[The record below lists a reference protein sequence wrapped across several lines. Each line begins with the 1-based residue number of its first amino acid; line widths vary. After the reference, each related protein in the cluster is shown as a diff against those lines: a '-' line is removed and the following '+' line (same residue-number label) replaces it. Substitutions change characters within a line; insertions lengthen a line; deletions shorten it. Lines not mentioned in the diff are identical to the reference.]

1 MRPQAVNLLTGG
13 AIAFLQIMNPEVYA
27 HRDVGANMV
36 SAGRVYV
43 SQHDGRVE
51 EAIDAMPNRAILVV
65 DVPDGGAV
73 LASSRSLSSGQFVAN
88 EPGCYITGT
97 GGAVLTMDRP
107 SNLVALNKIFDST
120 LHVRFV
126 TGGEVDTAW
135 FGTVGD
141 GVTDDLPALQNA
153 IDSLVDV
160 AGDVYIGPGQYL
172 IDGTL
177 EAPSIGIDFGS
188 IRLRGANGMFLGR
201 TVLVHAPAQ
210 KTNPLLSI
218 QFSRSVVIQDLR
230 LAGNNFAPE
239 QVASAIGLP
248 GDGASWLSEGISEN
262 RLGPYAGIAIDSQ
275 IGTDSAYTFNT
286 NVKVGGSSKLL
297 FDRIRI
303 KGFAVGFIIQPTD
316 QSTGAEDF
324 LIRDGHILENK
335 YGVVTTGSQQRNII
349 IENTNIYGSYVAIDG
364 VTFGLGAGAPA
375 NVWGCNIGKCYRFL
389 QTTSGIGQG
398 AIRDCYFESV
408 ATLGMIGTTPS
419 GAGHGMIFS
428 GCNLSLIGLGSG
440 DNKDDVLYANVP
452 VSFNGCA
459 FVAQRVLNIVADKG
473 ALFDN
478 CQIRIE
484 RTEGNVDDVSGFFN
498 VLRPYNSRFNMVQQR
513 HYSGETKYYDNTI
526 KLSSFPRRAIIF
538 PQCRRLEVGAAEFS
552 IRQLPLSL
560 PATISDVVYVDDNTM
575 TFTDQTDNPF
585 IRPEDLLY
593 WNVKLPVL
601 EGNREATVT
610 AIGLLVTNVQASAV
624 TCRILSDVDATY
636 KPSSVEV
643 YIQRFVSPARYIA
656 STTSGRATVT
666 MDDPQD
672 LRVGDWLTSESREL
686 PGLLRI
692 VDLDGATLTMHQP
705 LNRTLSSVEMYNSKL
720 DNLIPGS

>member
-1 MRPQAVNLLTGG
+1 
-13 AIAFLQIMNPEVYA
+13 
-27 HRDVGANMV
+27 MV

-51 EAIDAMPNRAILVV
+51 EAIDAMPDRAILVI
-65 DVPDGGAV
+65 DVPDSGAV
-73 LASSRSLSSGQFVAN
+73 LASSRALSPGQFVAN
-88 EPGCYITGT
+88 EPGCYIAGT
-97 GGAVLTMDRP
+97 GSAVLKIDRP
-107 SNLVALNKIFDST
+107 SNVLALNKIFDST
-120 LHVRFV
+120 VPVRFV
-126 TGGEVDTAW
+126 KGGDVDTIW
-135 FGTVGD
+135 FGPVGD
-141 GVTDDLPALQNA
+141 GVADDLPSLQNA
-153 IDSLVDV
+153 IDSLVGLG
-160 AGDVYIGPGQYL
+160 GDVTIGPGQYL
-172 IDGTL
+172 IDGTI
-177 EAPSIGIDFGS
+177 EAPSIGPGFGS

-201 TVLVHAPAQ
+201 TALVHAPGQ

-218 QFSRSVVIQDLR
+218 QYSRTVVIQDLR
-230 LAGNNFAPE
+230 LVGNNFAPE
-239 QVASAIGLP
+239 QVATSTGFP
-248 GDGASWLSEGISEN
+248 RSGASWLTEGISEN
-262 RLGPYAGIAIDSQ
+262 RLGPYAGIAVDSQ
-275 IGTDSAYTFNT
+275 IGADSAYTFSTNT
-286 NVKVGGSSKLL
+286 HVGGSSKLL
-297 FDRIRI
+297 IDRVRI
-303 KGFAVGFIIQPTD
+303 QGFAVGFVIQPTD
-316 QSTGAEDF
+316 QSTGSEDF
-324 LIRDGHILENK
+324 MIRDSHILENK
-335 YGVVTTGSQQRNII
+335 YGIATTGSQQRNII
-349 IENTNIYGSYVAIDG
+349 IENTNLYGSYVAIDG
-364 VTFGLGAGAPA
+364 VTFGLGAGAPV
-375 NVWGCNIGKCYRFL
+375 NVWGCNVGKCYRFL

-408 ATLGMIGTTPS
+408 ATLGMIGTSPS

-459 FVAQRVLNIVADKG
+459 FVAQRVLNIVADRG

-484 RTEGNVDDVSGFFN
+484 QTAGNVDDVSGFFN
-498 VLRPYNSRFNMVQQR
+498 VLRPYNSRFNLVQQR
-513 HYSGETKYYDNTI
+513 HYSGETKYYDNTV
-526 KLSSFPRRAIIF
+526 KLSSLPARAIIF
-538 PQCRRLEVGAAEFS
+538 PQCRRLEVGATEYS
-552 IRQLPLSL
+552 IKQLPLSL
-560 PATISDVVYVDDNTM
+560 PATISDVLYVDDNTM
-575 TFTDQTDNPF
+575 TFTDQTDKPF

-601 EGNREATVT
+601 EGNREATAT
-610 AIGLLVTNVQASAV
+610 AIGLLVTNVRESAV
-624 TCRILSDVDATY
+624 TCRILSDVDTTY

-692 VDLDGATLTMHQP
+692 VDLDGATVTMHRP
-705 LNRTLSSVEMYNSKL
+705 MNRTLSSVEMYNSKL

>member
-1 MRPQAVNLLTGG
+1 MRQQAVISL
-13 AIAFLQIMNPEVYA
+13 AIGTVALLQIVNPVAYA
-27 HRDVGANMV
+27 QRDVNANRP
-36 SAGRVYV
+36 ANRVYV

-51 EAIDAMPNRAILVV
+51 NAIDAMPDRGILII
-65 DVPDGGAV
+65 DLPDGSAV
-73 LASSRSLSSGQFVAN
+73 LSAARTMSPAQFVAN
-88 EPGCYITGT
+88 EPGCYISGT
-97 GGAVLTMDRP
+97 GSAELTLDRP
-107 SNLVALNKIFDST
+107 SNLLARNKIFDST
-120 LHVRFV
+120 VPVRFV
-126 TGGEVDTAW
+126 TGGEVDTIW

-153 IDSLVDV
+153 IDSVVGV

-172 IDGTL
+172 IDGTI
-177 EAPSIGIDFGS
+177 EAPALGEDFGS
-188 IRLRGANGMFLGR
+188 IRLRGANGMFVGR

-230 LAGNNFAPE
+230 LIGNNFAPE
-239 QVASAIGLP
+239 QVASAFGMP
-248 GDGASWLSEGISEN
+248 RDGASWLSEGISEN
-262 RLGPYAGIAIDSQ
+262 RLGPYAGIVVDSQ
-275 IGTDSAYTFNT
+275 LGTDSAYTFTT
-286 NVKVGGSSKLL
+286 NVNAGGSSKLL
-297 FDRIRI
+297 IDRVRI
-303 KGFAVGFIIQPTD
+303 QGFAVGFVIQPTD

-324 LIRDGHILENK
+324 MIRDGHILENK
-335 YGVVTTGSQQRNII
+335 YGVATTGSQQRNII

-364 VTFGLGAGAPA
+364 VTFGLGAGAPP

-408 ATLGMIGTTPS
+408 ATLGMVGTTPS

-459 FVAQRVLNIVADKG
+459 FVVQRVLNIVADRG

-538 PQCRRLEVGAAEFS
+538 PQCRRLEVGPTVYNIE
-552 IRQLPLSL
+552 QLPLSM
-560 PATISDVVYVDDNTM
+560 PARIRDVIYVDDNTM
-575 TFTDQTDNPF
+575 TFTDQTDIPF
-585 IRPEDLLY
+585 IKSEDLLY
-593 WNVKLPVL
+593 WKVKLPVI
-601 EGNREATVT
+601 EGDQERTEK
-610 AIGLLVTNVQASAV
+610 AIGLLVTDVRAGAV
-624 TCRILSDVDATY
+624 TCRILSDVDTSY
-636 KPSSVEV
+636 KPSSVDV
-643 YIQRFVSPARYIA
+643 YIQRFVTPARYVA
-656 STTSGRATVT
+656 STTSGRSTVT
-666 MDDPQD
+666 FEDPQD
-672 LRVGDWLTSESREL
+672 LRVGDWLTSESDEL
-686 PGLLRI
+686 PQLLRI
-692 VDLDGATLTMHQP
+692 VELDGTNATMHRP
-705 LNRTLSSVEMYNSKL
+705 LSRTMSSVEMYNSKL
-720 DNLIPGS
+720 HNLTPGS